1 MKVRYRI
8 PLALLALC
16 AASLP
21 EARAQAVLD
30 PAWVARAQQLASEA
44 ARTAFGD
51 QLPVRVEVVPGA
63 LDPRLNLA
71 PCQKVDI
78 FMPAGLRAWGRTRIG
93 LKCLQGPVAWSVTM
107 PLTVRLWAPALVAT
121 APLPAGTVL
130 QHAHLKMAEVDWA
143 ERDSPVLFLE
153 TAVVGRTLGSTV
165 PAGAP
170 VRQEHLRKRQW
181 FEAGDTVRIHAVG
194 AGFVIQ
200 GEGVAITPGVEGQS
214 TRIRTESGRTITAN
228 PVGQRLAEVLL

>member
-1 MKVRYRI
+1 M
-8 PLALLALC
+8 ALLALC
-16 AASLP
+16 AASLF
-21 EARAQAVLD
+21 EARAQTVLD
-30 PAWVARAQQLASEA
+30 PAWVTRAQQLASDA

-51 QLPVRVEVVPGA
+51 QLPVRVEVIPGT

-107 PLTVRLWAPALVAT
+107 PLTVRLWAPALVAA

-130 QHAHLKMAEVDWA
+130 QHTHLKMAEVDWS
-143 ERDSPVLFLE
+143 ERDSPVVLLE
-153 TAVVGRTLGSTV
+153 AAAVGRTLGSTL

-170 VRQEHLRKRQW
+170 LRQEHLRKRQW

-200 GEGVAITPGVEGQS
+200 GEGVAITPGIEGQS

-228 PVGQRLAEVLL
+228 PVGQRLAEVML

>member
-1 MKVRYRI
+1 M
-8 PLALLALC
+8 ALLALC
-16 AASLP
+16 AASLF
-21 EARAQAVLD
+21 EARAQTVLD
-30 PAWVARAQQLASEA
+30 QAWVTRAQQLASDA

-51 QLPVRVEVVPGA
+51 QLPVRVEVIPGT

-78 FMPAGLRAWGRTRIG
+78 FMPSGLRAWGRTRIG

-107 PLTVRLWAPALVAT
+107 PLTVRLWAPALVAA

-130 QHAHLKMAEVDWA
+130 QHTHLKMAEVDWS
-143 ERDSPVLFLE
+143 ERDSPVILLE
-153 TAVVGRTLGSTV
+153 AAAVGRTLGSTL

-170 VRQEHLRKRQW
+170 LRREHLRKRQW

-200 GEGVAITPGVEGQS
+200 GEGVAITPGIEGQS